1 MPMTR
6 GRVSFARVAIGGDAP
21 RAINGDTLA
30 LLEAGVIGVGGTA
43 VSQEIEAGWT
53 AGDHVFD
60 HSFAHEKNTFSA
72 GGCGLLGLRI
82 DTNRVPAEIKRALRA
97 QHETAIAET
106 HGGTRTRSGKREA
119 RELTE
124 HAVLDELA
132 SGKHRKSA
140 AVDLMWDAAR
150 GVVLSAAAGQ
160 GVIDALRAHW
170 KATLDGSLMPESAG
184 GVAWRLA
191 SARGDTRWLE
201 DVRPGVFTPVP
212 DGAASDRPDAPWCHA
227 GGATD
232 DWIGNEMLL
241 WLWYSAEAGD
251 GIAVTLDG
259 GERVEAEIV
268 FDGPIELECPWG
280 VMGKVAIK
288 AHEEG
293 VAASRTA
300 EAREAIR
307 IGKQPRRAGLM
318 ISDGEQAW
326 RLTLQADRWLI
337 SGCELP
343 KDEADD
349 ELDPRELIE
358 VRVER
363 IRRLDALLMGLL
375 DAFIQIRSGDGWSV
389 VQPRIAEWARTGE
402 RPSRTMPPN
411 AEIAV
416 SPLESGS
423 SVSETAAVSS

>member
-1 MPMTR
+1 MD
-6 GRVSFARVAIGGDAP
+6 GYAVSAAKTGDVF
-21 RAINGDTLA
+21 R
-30 LLEAGVIGVGGTA
+30 VIG
-43 VSQEIEAGWT
+43 E
-53 AGDHVFD
+53 
-60 HSFAHEKNTFSA
+60 
-72 GGCGLLGLRI
+72 
-82 DTNRVPAEIKRALRA
+82 
-97 QHETAIAET
+97 
-106 HGGTRTRSGKREA
+106 
-119 RELTE
+119 
-124 HAVLDELA
+124 
-132 SGKHRKSA
+132 
-140 AVDLMWDAAR
+140 
-150 GVVLSAAAGQ
+150 AAAGHRFN
-160 GVIDALRAHW
+160 GIVGHGEA
-170 KATLDGSLMPESAG
+170 
-184 GVAWRLA
+184 
-191 SARGDTRWLE
+191 
-201 DVRPGVFTPVP
+201 VRIFTGAPVP

-268 FDGPIELECPWG
+268 FDGPIELECPRG

-337 SGCELP
+337 SGGELP
-343 KDEADD
+343 KDETDD
-349 ELDPRELIE
+349 ELDPRELVE

-363 IRRLDALLMGLL
+363 SRRLPVPPHRHCAGAAGAFSAAFLCAGQSFAAQPIEQHRRRSNAINAPVFAVQTQLDGIHAPALPQTLYTRP
-375 DAFIQIRSGDGWSV
+375 QILC
-389 VQPRIAEWARTGE
+389 PF
-402 RPSRTMPPN
+402 
-411 AEIAV
+411 AV
-416 SPLESGS
+416 SATDHREASCRGRC
-423 SVSETAAVSS
+423 